1 MSECGECMKEINCKC
16 IPNHKPCTFAHLYIH
31 TTLTITFTHHT
42 HTTLSLTH
50 PHTHTSFTHTPSLTP
65 HTHTS
70 TITFHFHTHIPHA
83 HTLSHPN
90 TLDTYITIRV
100 CNLIHNILTP
110 THPHTITPSHQPL
123 RLTCTNGGGILSMIT
138 VRVTPVAVFAPKN
151 TILCPITLHIVQP
164 YLH

>member
-1 MSECGECMKEINCKC
+1 MKEINCKC

-65 HTHTS
+65 HTPTHTS
-70 TITFHFHTHIPHA
+70 TITFHFHTHILHA

-110 THPHTITPSHQPL
+110 THPHTITPSHHPL